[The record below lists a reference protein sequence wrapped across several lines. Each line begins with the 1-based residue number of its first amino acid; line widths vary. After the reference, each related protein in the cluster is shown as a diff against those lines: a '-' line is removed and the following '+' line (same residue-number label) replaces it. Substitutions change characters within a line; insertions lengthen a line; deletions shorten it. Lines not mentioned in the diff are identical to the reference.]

1 MLTHQFSLV
10 TDCNLPSQQRRISA
24 MNNKKHI
31 LSPEERRMIYIDY
44 LKKNNGASTG
54 EFLTYLKEKYN
65 VTISRGTLCEDREYL
80 KKMNYKFTCQKRKYF
95 LLEEPSGT
103 ENFSYN
109 TIQEFTSC
117 INKDLFLDWLL
128 LIEGLEKEP
137 NFDKKS
143 FNNGA
148 LQSINERSIQ
158 EHLFSLSQKGYL
170 NFKNSQSAN
179 RQYNFRSSV
188 PSVYSFS
195 DNDLFTFIN
204 NYENVTPATGA
215 VASFI
220 KPFYHFCTL
229 LLNNSFSDINDTDFI
244 ADGHFHY
251 GRQNE
256 FSDEINQQL
265 RLLNQLPYEKQQLNL
280 FFSSPKSPEKQH
292 FLFSVG
298 ILFYSVE
305 INQCYLLGESE
316 QGKNLLIR
324 LDRIDFNATT
334 ASNNPISFDENK
346 KAVLNRIYA
355 EMFSASLDEPE
366 QVIVRFDSF
375 SRNIETKVNAL
386 HQYRFS
392 TSTIETVEDENG
404 KGIIYKDTIRGLTS
418 FAHYLRTFSY
428 GAKVIYPQKLKD
440 MMLSSAQQVFNNY
453 SEI

>member
-1 MLTHQFSLV
+1 
-10 TDCNLPSQQRRISA
+10 

-44 LKKNNGASTG
+44 LKKNNGASTR
-54 EFLTYLKEKYN
+54 EFLAYLKEKYN
-65 VTISRGTLCEDREYL
+65 VIISRGTLCEDREYL
-80 KKMNYKFTCQKRKYF
+80 IKMNYKFTCQKRKYI

-117 INKDLFLDWLL
+117 INKDLFIDWLL
-128 LIEGLEKEP
+128 LTEGLEKEP

-143 FNNGA
+143 FKNGA

-158 EHLFSLSQKGYL
+158 EHLFDLFQKGYL
-170 NFKNSQSAN
+170 NYKNSQSTN
-179 RQYNFRSSV
+179 RQYTFRSSV
-188 PSVYSFS
+188 PSVYCFS
-195 DNDLFTFIN
+195 DNDLFTFTN
-204 NYENVTPATGA
+204 NYENVTPGTGA

-220 KPFYHFCTL
+220 KPFYHFSTL
-229 LLNNSFSDINDTDFI
+229 LLNNGFSDIDSTEFI

-256 FSDEINQQL
+256 FSDKINQQL
-265 RLLNQLPYEKQQLNL
+265 RLLNRLPYEKQQLNL
-280 FFSSPKSPEKQH
+280 YFSSPKSTVKQH

-298 ILFYSVE
+298 LLFYSVE
-305 INQCYLLGESE
+305 LNQCYLLGESE
-316 QGKNLLIR
+316 QEQTLLIR

-334 ASNNPISFDENK
+334 ASDRPISLDK
-346 KAVLNRIYA
+346 YKRAALNQIYS

-366 QVIVRFDSF
+366 PVMIRFDSF
-375 SRNIETKVNAL
+375 SRNIESKVYAL
-386 HQYRFS
+386 HQYRSS
-392 TSTIETVEDENG
+392 TSTIETVEDKNG
-404 KGIIYKDTIRGLTS
+404 KGIIYRDTIRGLTS

-428 GAKVIYPQKLKD
+428 GAKVIYPQKLRE

-453 SEI
+453 SEL